1 MFRIMG
7 TFNVTL
13 SSGGSWQWI
22 RYGFAEHYTGIGV
35 VKHDLEV
42 PVTVTFLEMKNL
54 VRTTLG
60 LPNDESFTLSYR
72 IPDEV
77 CFDPI
82 VMAMRLNIDNDE
94 DFETW
99 ARFRKS
105 NLYVIKDK
113 KRVSGDTSNT
123 TVL

>member
-1 MFRIMG
+1 M
-7 TFNVTL
+7 
-13 SSGGSWQWI
+13 
-22 RYGFAEHYTGIGV
+22 
-35 VKHDLEV
+35 
-42 PVTVTFLEMKNL
+42 MK
-54 VRTTLG
+54 V
-60 LPNDESFTLSYR
+60 SLSYR

-82 VMAMRLNIDNDE
+82 AMAMRLNIDNDE

-113 KRVSGDTSNT
+113 KSVSGGTST